1 MMKKLVKGSKAAK
14 DFMSKIRAKKGAVKK
29 TVKRVV
35 KGAKK
40 SFNVGAVNRKTVD
53 VYEVYGYYPT
63 GKEVVFTASSFNEG
77 KEIVKDYRKNEPNI
91 RFAMASKRQ
100 KIGSTL
106 LINKGENPRAKPTR
120 VIQVD
125 RTKKGTF
132 KKFRSVSGI
141 GAINGVSD
149 VKKLKQL
156 ATQSTSPL
164 VKKVASIIASK
175 KTNDGYSSLQSV
187 FEDINNGLQSGIIS
201 ELIYYSDTVKWYKKY
216 KKEIAKMLMNSM
228 NEMGVD
234 SLSDVFGRNW
244 DKSDP
249 FAEDTQN
256 QNLLAWYSFEETA
269 RNLSYSL
276 GYEL

>member
-1 MMKKLVKGSKAAK
+1 MANKMRKTLVKGSKAAK
-14 DFMSKIRAKKGAVKK
+14 DFMAKIRS
-29 TVKRVV
+29 
-35 KGAKK
+35 KK
-40 SFNVGAVNRKTVD
+40 SSSYKKQNIGSIRKTED
-53 VYEVYGYYPT
+53 VYNIYGYYPT
-63 GKEVVFTASSFNEG
+63 GKEIVFTASTFNEA
-77 KEIVKDYRKNEPNI
+77 KQIIKDYRNNEPNI
-91 RFAMASKRQ
+91 RFTMASGRQ

-106 LINKGENPRAKPTR
+106 LIEKGENPRKKPSR
-120 VIQVD
+120 VVQID

-141 GAINGVSD
+141 GQINGVSD

-156 ATQSTSPL
+156 ATQSKSPL
-164 VKKVASIIASK
+164 TKKVALIIASK
-175 KTNDGYSSLQSV
+175 KTDGGYDTLESV
-187 FEDINNGLQSGIIS
+187 FTDISNGLQSGVIS
-201 ELIYYSDTVKWYKKY
+201 ELIYYSDTIKWYKKY

-234 SLSDVFGRNW
+234 SLSDVFGKNW
-244 DKSDP
+244 EKSDP